1 MDIIYGKIIMEYNE
15 YIFHNKNLFHIV
27 KKNDETIFEEYEED
41 YFAFKEDKKQ
51 KTNILCIVMLIP

>member
-27 KKNDETIFEEYEED
+27 KKNDGYTIDIKDE
-41 YFAFKEDKKQ
+41 FKNLFKQ
-51 KTNILCIVMLIP
+51 FVQK